1 METRLTD
8 NNMTHTPEHTP
19 VSYTNEDTPPLGTM
33 AAEPSVPYVA
43 VRQAS
48 PVARDMSVEELYHAI
63 ELDVKAIYAEQTL

>member
-1 METRLTD
+1 MA
-8 NNMTHTPEHTP
+8 HTPEHTP
-19 VSYTNEDTPPLGTM
+19 VSYTNEDPPLGMM
-33 AAEPSVPYVA
+33 ANEPSVPYVA